1 MARAAEGH
9 GRSAGWR
16 RWSRLAAALVLLAV
30 ATSCGGGPEGGTLF
44 PVDRGSTVDAV
55 VLDVVVGE
63 DGNALM
69 TVRATFADSDQ
80 TDFPTPAGGT
90 PIDEPMVDGDRT
102 TAGFALSGVAD
113 AASDITTIELPTYTS
128 PADASRQD
136 PEVEVSGTVSLPE
149 GAGEGLQVQWTN
161 GFDAD
166 VAVEGDTIRFS
177 GQNPAWTDAELLVG
191 GPPGMLAGLPASD
204 RSGQVAFQTAVAQSE
219 SQTASL
225 ESTLDSQEQQQ
236 ELIGWV
242 IVGVG
247 VGVSVLMAFQFLRLN
262 TADARFRRRQ
272 AKAFPK
278 YVLEPPDELSPA
290 LVDLVD
296 ADGKRVEA
304 EAVAGTLLDL
314 AHRRVLGID
323 GYADGRFVL
332 RLPATSAVPAG
343 LTASERTLVEGLRA
357 THPDGEV
364 AGPPTWPSGKPSWWG
379 AYRREVLK
387 EGRDAGVIQRRL
399 KVLYFGP
406 FVAGIVAAT
415 WPWWAGD
422 RIWLVPTLCIA
433 LGLVTIIPLKGGF
446 STTHRGFTAAC
457 RWRGFARYVRDHGE
471 LRDLGPAAVQVWGPY
486 LAYSAVLG
494 EAPAAAE
501 ALAPEGLPERTTRA
515 ERRAADDEADLA
527 VDGPV

>member
-1 MARAAEGH
+1 LVAFLVVAA
-9 GRSAGWR
+9 
-16 RWSRLAAALVLLAV
+16 
-30 ATSCGGGPEGGTLF
+30 SCSGGPEGGTLF

-69 TVRATFADSDQ
+69 TTRATFAGSDQ
-80 TDFPTPAGGT
+80 TDFPTPEGGT

-136 PEVEVSGTVSLPE
+136 PEVEVSGTVTLPD
-149 GAGEGLQVQWTN
+149 GAGQGVQVQWTN
-161 GFDAD
+161 GFEAE
-166 VAVEGDTIRFS
+166 VVVEGDTIRFS
-177 GQNPAWTDAELLVG
+177 GQNPAWADAELLVG
-191 GPPGMLAGLPASD
+191 GPPGMLAGLPPAD
-204 RSGQVAFQTAVAQSE
+204 RSGQVAFQTAVSRSE

-225 ESTLDSQEQQQ
+225 ESTLDSQED
-236 ELIGWV
+236 EERLITWV

-247 VGVSVLMAFQFLRLN
+247 IGVSLLMVFQFLRLA
-262 TADARFRRRQ
+262 TADARYRRRQ

-278 YVLEPPDELSPA
+278 YVLEPPDELPPA

-314 AHRRVLGID
+314 AHRRVLCVD

-332 RLPATSAVPAG
+332 RLPAPSAVPAG
-343 LTASERTLVEGLRA
+343 LAASERTLVEGLRA

-364 AGPPTWPSGKPSWWG
+364 AGPPTWAAGKPSWWG

-387 EGRDAGVIQRRL
+387 EGRDAGVIQRRF
-399 KVLYFGP
+399 KVVLFGP

-422 RIWLVPTLCIA
+422 RVWLVPTLCVA

-446 STTHRGFTAAC
+446 STTHRGFSAAC

-494 EAPAAAE
+494 EAPAAAK
-501 ALAPEGLPERTTRA
+501 ALTPEGLPERTTRA
-515 ERRAADDEADLA
+515 ERREADDEEELS
-527 VDGPV
+527 VDGPVGPLTPPVSPAGESPPAS